1 MIFMSNLGFEKRIK
15 ALTEKTNRKE
25 FPLVIELAG
34 ITRAGKTEFTDALFD
49 LFRKSGVKTTAYLQG
64 EYSCP
69 ITDRWSVDFSVW
81 GITNF
86 IRQFYEFKYSGEEF
100 IIADRGLFDTMLWL
114 RLKLES
120 GICDEE
126 TYNLLRNLAMD
137 NLWWKH
143 QAVVI
148 AFNADIEI
156 VLGRAR
162 ERRLYGTESLV
173 TNEDVLPKLQNA
185 LVEEVAKVNQVLRNR
200 SQLPI
205 VKYLNT
211 GNKGLRDV
219 LLEATEITISTLEE
233 NTSSHS

>member
-1 MIFMSNLGFEKRIK
+1 MNNLGFEKRIK
-15 ALTEKTNRKE
+15 WLTEKTNRKE

-49 LFRKSGVKTTAYLQG
+49 LFRKSGVKTTAYVQG

-114 RLKLES
+114 RLKLER
-120 GICDEE
+120 GISDEE

-137 NLWWKH
+137 SLWWKH

-148 AFNADIEI
+148 AFNADVEI
-156 VLGRAR
+156 VLDRAR
-162 ERRLYGTESLV
+162 ERRLYGTDSLV
-173 TNEDVLPKLQNA
+173 TNEEVLPKLQKT
-185 LVEEVAKVNQVLRNR
+185 LVEEVEKMNQVLRNR
-200 SQLPI
+200 GQLPI
-205 VKYLNT
+205 VKYLYT
-211 GNKGLRDV
+211 GSKGLRDV
-219 LLEATEITISTLEE
+219 LVEAAETVVATLEE
-233 NTSSHS
+233 RIVEK